1 MQAAAQTL
9 AITVGE
15 YLEGEQLSEVRHEYI
30 GGLVYAMAGSTREHN
45 TIALNLATALHPH
58 LRGKSCRLS
67 MADVKVRLQLAGDE
81 IFYYPDLMVTCDPRD
96 LAPDFN
102 RHPSVLIEVLSEST
116 ERTDRREKF
125 LSYTQID
132 TLEEY
137 VLVAQDRMEVTVFRR
152 ADQWQPQVLHTP
164 TQSLRLAA
172 IDFELPLAA
181 IYESIKLAVRG

>member
-1 MQAAAQTL
+1 MQSVEKSRTL
-9 AITVGE
+9 TVEE
-15 YLEGEQLSEVRHEYI
+15 YLESEPGSAVRREFL
-30 GGLVYAMAGSTREHN
+30 GGHVYPMPDSTMDHN
-45 TIALNLATALHPH
+45 SITGNLAAPIHTH
-58 LRGKSCRLS
+58 LRGTACRVFAITL
-67 MADVKVRLQLAGDE
+67 KLRLHLRGDE
-81 IFYYPDLMVTCDPRD
+81 IFYYPDLMIACDPRD
-96 LAPDFN
+96 TDRYFK

-164 TQSLRLAA
+164 TQSLRLAS

-181 IYESIKLAVRG
+181 IYEGIKLAVRG

>member
-9 AITVGE
+9 AITVEE
-15 YLEGEQLSEVRHEYI
+15 YLAGEQLSEVRHEYI
-30 GGLVYAMAGSTREHN
+30 GGLVYAMAGASDEHSQIVGSLYVATR
-45 TIALNLATALHPH
+45 AH
-58 LRGKSCRLS
+58 LRGKPCRVFMLDS
-67 MADVKVRLQLAGDE
+67 KVRLQVAGEE
-81 IFYYPDLMVTCDPRD
+81 IFYYPDLMIACDPRD
-96 LAPDFN
+96 TDRYFK

-132 TLEEY
+132 TLAEY

-164 TQSLRLAA
+164 TQSLRLAS

-181 IYESIKLAVRG
+181 VYEGIKLPVRG